1 MHAHLDALLR
11 PARDTQMFDAIPH
24 RSGALQI
31 FGSHL
36 LNTLLHGRIDAQGNA
51 KGQGC
56 QYHQFMC
63 GIGAIDI
70 KSGVSLCV
78 PQLLCLREHV
88 LEGAS
93 FGAHL
98 GQNKV
103 TRAIDNARHLGHR
116 IGGQRFTQHLN
127 DRYTPRH
134 SGLVADLHPGRFC
147 HCNQFI
153 AVLSNQCLIGGH
165 NMLALLNSQLDQIV
179 GDGCAA
185 DQLYQHIDVGVS
197 GYVEYIA
204 TDTGLSIIMVGVL
217 ASRTDMTHHHRL
229 PGSRQ
234 QGLGVISQDL
244 NRCQPHRADATNAD
258 VERFTAH
265 ADSPSAFIG
274 GP

>member
-1 MHAHLDALLR
+1 
-11 PARDTQMFDAIPH
+11 
-24 RSGALQI
+24 
-31 FGSHL
+31 
-36 LNTLLHGRIDAQGNA
+36 
-51 KGQGC
+51 
-56 QYHQFMC
+56 MC

-153 AVLSNQCLIGGH
+153 AVLGNQCLIGGH
-165 NMLALLNSQLDQIV
+165 NMLALLNSQLDQIE

-185 DQLYQHIDVGVS
+185 DQLHQNINVGVS
-197 GYVEYIA
+197 GHVEDIA
-204 TDTGLSIIMVGVL
+204 TDAGLSIIVFGVL
-217 ASRTDMTHHHRL
+217 ASRTDMADYHRL
-229 PGSRQ
+229 SGSRQ
-234 QGLGVISQDL
+234 QGLVLISQDVD
-244 NRCQPHRADATNAD
+244 RRQSHGAHATNAD
-258 VERFTAH
+258 VEWFTAH
-265 ADSPSAFIG
+265 ADKPSASTG